1 MNRIATFPQYQLALG
16 HALQSQRSVLDLQIQ
31 ISSGKVSRDYAGIA
45 GDAHTLVNLETAH
58 ARARQYIKNNDTV
71 NRRLQTMET
80 NIAAIFD
87 GLSTFR
93 VSLISALNANNGED
107 LAIAEEA
114 THLKQEIA
122 NLLNVKQDGRYLF
135 AGSRT
140 DTKPVELTGWTPPVM
155 PLTPPLDTYEDEY
168 YRGDQVKLS
177 VEADADLTV
186 TYGITA
192 DEPAFEYALRAM
204 HYVELAGNPPDRD
217 TLQVA
222 LALVNTALGTE
233 EGNADLGVDP
243 ITHDIA
249 DLRTLVGASMRSLD
263 STTKRLD
270 EFMLYTEQ
278 TIGDIENVDP
288 AAAIARL
295 ATYETQLQASYMTL
309 TRLSQLTLV
318 NFLR

>member
-58 ARARQYIKNNDTV
+58 ARARQYIANNATV

-93 VSLISALNANNGED
+93 TSLISALNADNGED

-140 DTKPVELTGWTPPVM
+140 DTKPVELAGWTPPVM

-204 HYVELAGNPPDRD
+204 YYVELAGNPPDRD

-222 LALVNTALGTE
+222 LALVNTALGT
-233 EGNADLGVDP
+233 
-243 ITHDIA
+243 A